1 VSGTVEGFEVVVVAA
16 GPGGLASAV
25 TLGSY
30 GVETLVV
37 ERRHFPSTLP
47 RANTASTG
55 TMELLRRWGLEE
67 AARERSIDV
76 EMQPLAV
83 TTLAA
88 AIDGQTVEAGF
99 PTREQATL
107 VSPTAPTSLGQDA
120 LEPLLEEHLG
130 WFANTHLERGVEL
143 TAMTPGSDG
152 GYLLTLAGRGERRRE
167 VRARYVIGAD
177 GMHSKV
183 REELGI
189 AREGTETLE
198 ERLAIHFRA
207 PLWDLVGERRHAI
220 YFITAEPQDRVFLPI
235 GKPDRW
241 AFGRRWDSAVDDVDA
256 LTFEQME
263 RWIRDAAGALDLPIE
278 IERSS
283 VFGYGIGLAETFRKG
298 DAFLIGDA
306 AHRVTPRGATGLNTA
321 IRDGFDIGWKLS
333 WALRGWAG
341 ERLLETYERE
351 RRPVAEFNTR
361 RSTRADGS
369 ILGNAVGLNADIG
382 GRIAHVWVPRCDDLV
397 STLDLLDDGLTL
409 FVGPDWEG
417 SAPSGCPGSPPVTLE
432 RLDAIA
438 ARALGLTPAG
448 SLLARPDGH
457 PVALWN
463 DEELGRARLAPAIA
477 AASGS
482 VSPRGER
489 SVSFGTGR
497 SSPEVSV
504 CRGCARRYWPSRVA
518 AELESP

>member
-1 VSGTVEGFEVVVVAA
+1 MSGVVEEFEVVVVGA

-37 ERRHFPSTLP
+37 ERRHSPSALP

-55 TMELLRRWGLEE
+55 TMELLRRWGLEK

-83 TTLAA
+83 ATLAA
-88 AIDGQTVEAGF
+88 ALDGQTVEAGF
-99 PTREQATL
+99 PTREQAAL
-107 VSPTAPTSLGQDA
+107 VSPTTPTSLGQDE

-130 WFANTHLERGVEL
+130 SFASTRVERGVEL
-143 TAMTPGSDG
+143 TALEPRG
-152 GYLLTLAGRGERRRE
+152 GAGHLLTLTGPAGRRQ

-189 AREGTETLE
+189 ASEGTETLE

-207 PLWDLVGERRHAI
+207 PLWELVGERRHAI
-220 YFITAEPQDRVFLPI
+220 YFITAEPADRVFLPI

-241 AFGRRWDSAVDDVDA
+241 AFGRRWDSAVDDVEA
-256 LTFEQME
+256 LTSEQIE
-263 RWIRDAAGALDLPIE
+263 GWIRDAAGVLDLPVE

-283 VFGYGIGLAETFRKG
+283 VFGYGIGLAERFRMG

-321 IRDGFDIGWKLS
+321 IRDGFDIGWKLG
-333 WALRGWAG
+333 WVLRCWAG
-341 ERLLETYERE
+341 TRLLESYERE
-351 RRPVAEFNTR
+351 RRPVAEFNTQ

-369 ILGNAVGLNADIG
+369 ILGNSIGLNADIG
-382 GRIAHVWVPRCDDLV
+382 GRIAHVWVPRAGGSV
-397 STLDLLDDGLTL
+397 STLDLLGHGLTL
-409 FVGPDWEG
+409 FVGPNWDG
-417 SAPSGCPGSPPVTLE
+417 AVPSRHAGSPPLTVE
-432 RLDAIA
+432 RLDALA
-438 ARALGLTPAG
+438 ARGLGLTTAG
-448 SLLARPDGH
+448 ALLARPDGY

-463 DEELGRARLAPAIA
+463 DDGSAPARLTRAIA
-477 AASGS
+477 AANGS
-482 VSPRGER
+482 AISAEPGDAVLLGRR
-489 SVSFGTGR
+489 SVCGR
-497 SSPEVSV
+497 P
-504 CRGCARRYWPSRVA
+504 
-518 AELESP
+518 